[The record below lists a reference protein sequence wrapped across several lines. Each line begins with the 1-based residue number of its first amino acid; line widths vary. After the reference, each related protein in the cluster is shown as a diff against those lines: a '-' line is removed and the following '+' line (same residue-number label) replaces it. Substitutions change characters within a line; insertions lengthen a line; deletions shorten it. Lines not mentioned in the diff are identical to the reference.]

1 MTIDLTPE
9 ELEAVKFALKADLET
24 VNSGLSEEH
33 EFEEWQSDKQ
43 ILIRIL
49 DKLG

>member
-9 ELEAVKFALKADLET
+9 ELKMVRFALLADLET

-43 ILIRIL
+43 LLSAVL

>member
-9 ELEAVKFALKADLET
+9 ELEVVRFALKADLET

-33 EFEEWQSDKQ
+33 EFEEWQTDKQ
-43 ILIRIL
+43 LL
-49 DKLG
+49 TAVLNKLG